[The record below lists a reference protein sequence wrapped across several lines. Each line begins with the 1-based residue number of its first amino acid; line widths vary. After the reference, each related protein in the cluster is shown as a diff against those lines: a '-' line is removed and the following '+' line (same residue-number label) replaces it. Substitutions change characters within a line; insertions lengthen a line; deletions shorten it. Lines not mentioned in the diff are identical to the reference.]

1 MPLFRRSQSQ
11 ETIDVRYTLLEKVDA
26 IGFLR
31 TRGIATVAFTLRNRA
46 TAEPAYYALDPDFS
60 EWLYLRPMP
69 GSVIG
74 KAMSNPWVAI
84 TVREEQSATQWTN
97 VVVYGRLYTLTTHGA
112 DAAPKP
118 HARGVDLLRAVAPD
132 LPAGAAAMH
141 EVLFR
146 MSVDNVTGRACSAVT
161 TRRTTTPPSGAA

>member
-11 ETIDVRYTLLEKVDA
+11 ETVDVRYTLLDKADA
-26 IGFLR
+26 IDFLR

-46 TAEPAYYALDPDFS
+46 TAEPAYYALDPDFP

-84 TVREEQSATQWTN
+84 TVREEQSATQWEN
-97 VVVYGRLYTLTTHGA
+97 VVVYGRLYALTSHGT
-112 DAAPKP
+112 DASPKP

-132 LPAGAAAMH
+132 LPTGAAAMH

-146 MSVDNVTGRACSAVT
+146 MSVDNVTGRACTAVR
-161 TRRTTTPPSGAA
+161 RRTTPPPSGAE